1 MNDVCFIIQ
10 STKVGDW
17 SCISTSMEADIY
29 QVACEPLH
37 HTMFALSQ
45 LSELSWQR
53 TKRYFPWAKFKIKQN
68 FLLLFFSNLC
78 KFS

>member
-10 STKVGDW
+10 STIVGDW
-17 SCISTSMEADIY
+17 SCISTSMEADIH

-53 TKRYFPWAKFKIKQN
+53 TKRYLPWAKFKIKQN
-68 FLLLFFSNLC
+68 FL
-78 KFS
+78 